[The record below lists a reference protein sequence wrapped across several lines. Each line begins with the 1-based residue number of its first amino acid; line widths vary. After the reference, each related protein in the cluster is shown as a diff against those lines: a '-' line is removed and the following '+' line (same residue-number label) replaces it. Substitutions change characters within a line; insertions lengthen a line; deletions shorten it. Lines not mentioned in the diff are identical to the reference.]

1 MVKLTQGRGM
11 SHLWTGLTTGLTFLV
26 SGFWGPFQQNEMN
39 LVWERVC
46 YSLSWCV
53 GSPLQ
58 WLLLLRSMGS
68 CHVGFSSGSV
78 CVGSVVVARGL

>member
-1 MVKLTQGRGM
+1 MAFFFFFWLSWIFVAARRLSLVVVSRG
-11 SHLWTGLTTGLTFLV
+11 
-26 SGFWGPFQQNEMN
+26 
-39 LVWERVC
+39 